1 VEKIK
6 MARHTREVGTFVLSN
21 SNLQVRLRNKG
32 QAVQMIIADAFG
44 STIAIIPV
52 NNSGAIN
59 ALMEGRCYRLLNG
72 RLATWSQKAKE
83 IARIAKSA
91 TKAKTKAKT
100 IKANVKPKLKS
111 VA

>member
-1 VEKIK
+1 
-6 MARHTREVGTFVLSN
+6 MAKHIREVGTFVLSN

-59 ALMEGRCYRLLNG
+59 ALMGGRCYRLLNG

-83 IARIAKSA
+83 IAKIAKSA

-100 IKANVKPKLKS
+100 HTIKANVKPKLKS

>member
-1 VEKIK
+1 
-6 MARHTREVGTFVLSN
+6 
-21 SNLQVRLRNKG
+21 
-32 QAVQMIIADAFG
+32 MIIADAFG

-83 IARIAKSA
+83 IAKIAKNA
-91 TKAKTKAKT
+91 TRTKPKPFKAKVATAKTKTK
-100 IKANVKPKLKS
+100 K

>member
-1 VEKIK
+1 
-6 MARHTREVGTFVLSN
+6 MARHVREVGTFVLSN
-21 SNLQVRLRNKG
+21 STLEIKFRNKG
-32 QAVQMIIADAFG
+32 ESVQVIIADAFG

-59 ALMEGRCYRLLNG
+59 ALMEGRCFRLLNG
-72 RLATWSQKAKE
+72 RLATWAQKARE
-83 IARIAKSA
+83 IAKIAKGA
-91 TKAKTKAKT
+91 TKTKTKAKTKT